1 MYFSCNNTCA
11 VLKEYFPLQV
21 VEISSINEHLISE
34 CEQKDVYMKCKVC
47 QMAILKSEQNH
58 TGNEECQGEWNQGR
72 EGHPYKSTGHHCTPR
87 IQDVN

>member
-1 MYFSCNNTCA
+1 
-11 VLKEYFPLQV
+11 
-21 VEISSINEHLISE
+21 
-34 CEQKDVYMKCKVC
+34 
-47 QMAILKSEQNH
+47 MAILKSSEQNH